1 MFGYIQQLLQ
11 AFQARSQKRSSYLL
25 RMEEISPYLAKI
37 KSSAIYM
44 PGQTQFSGQVSLYHI
59 CSIALYCT
67 GCVVI
72 TVLCCEMWW
81 CAVLKCAVLYMLC
94 GNVFSYIVLH
104 CIVIYCIVLYNI
116 LLYGRS
122 YTRNVDSKI
131 EPILFLSQV
140 VTIDSIVSEVT
151 ILPTKTKPKKIVFIG
166 SDSHRYVI

>member
-44 PGQTQFSGQVSLYHI
+44 PGQTQFSSQVSLYHI

-94 GNVFSYIVLH
+94 GNVLSYIVLH
-104 CIVIYCIVLYNI
+104 CIVIYCIVLYCIIFYYMVEATQEMLTVKSNRFYSFRRLSPLI
-116 LLYGRS
+116 QLL
-122 YTRNVDSKI
+122 VK
-131 EPILFLSQV
+131 
-140 VTIDSIVSEVT
+140 
-151 ILPTKTKPKKIVFIG
+151 
-166 SDSHRYVI
+166 